1 MLSLGNDYPTVN
13 YGNYGESLF
22 DRTVRQQLRSN
33 WMEQLD
39 GIAKDKRVKKD
50 LSTMKQERVVA
61 KEALLQVS

>member
-13 YGNYGESLF
+13 YGSYGKSLF